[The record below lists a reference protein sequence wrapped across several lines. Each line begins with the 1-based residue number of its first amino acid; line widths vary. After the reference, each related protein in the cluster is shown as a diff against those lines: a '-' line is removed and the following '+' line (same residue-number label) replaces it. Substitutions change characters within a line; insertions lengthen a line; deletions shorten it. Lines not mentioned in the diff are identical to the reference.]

1 MCGVSH
7 QQGIRQP
14 SALDSEQGASSPLQR
29 VRMSIVASW
38 VAKISNTQV
47 VSDYLASSP
56 LISGSSVWQAC
67 EYEIEIAQELPRW
80 PACSFCQ
87 VCLVQ
92 PLSLRKK
99 RNIQTSF
106 KSQGL
111 VEPMCSGENIPAES
125 CRSRCEHQRTQQTQ
139 KAQTSSI
146 SLREAHRSDYATTT
160 SYTAVAPHLDIPQ
173 LQLQAPHVAS
183 PTNRARIAA

>member
-1 MCGVSH
+1 MRSF
-7 QQGIRQP
+7 P
-14 SALDSEQGASSPLQR
+14 SARNSSALGSRQR
-29 VRMSIVASW
+29 AGRFVPSSKSQDEHRGVMGCQNQQHS
-38 VAKISNTQV
+38 V